1 MATTTVYAGTNDGY
15 LTSVHA
21 TYATARSGGTL
32 SVTNAGVDLWIDQ
45 YNGSPYEL
53 YCAYLEFDTS
63 GIPDTDVVSAA
74 RLYLYPETT
83 FGPIFGSPGALEA
96 YAYDWGGG
104 TLTTADWVAGASV
117 SGLTKLASIAAG
129 SFTAG
134 AYRQLTSEAA
144 FAAAINK
151 TGTTYLYVTFA
162 DFRLGTVPTTEDG
175 YGMYTAN
182 KQGTYAPK
190 LEIDHAPAAG
200 GIGKLAWWLNAFKWN
215 SDWEPRP
222 DRLIVPKR
230 GGLLLPEP
238 AI

>member
-15 LTSVHA
+15 ITSVNA

-144 FAAAINK
+144 FPAAINK
-151 TGTTYLYVTFA
+151 TGSTLLYLCTA
-162 DFRLGTVPTTEDG
+162 DFRTGSAPAAEDG
-175 YGMYTAN
+175 YGTCSADDS
-182 KQGTYAPK
+182 GGIYAPK

-200 GIGKLAWWLNAFKWN
+200 GSKPYYFKN
-215 SDWEPRP
+215 
-222 DRLIVPKR
+222 LYGI
-230 GGLLLPEP
+230 
-238 AI
+238 

>member
-1 MATTTVYAGTNDGY
+1 MSTTTVYAATSDGY
-15 LTSVHA
+15 LTSKHA
-21 TYATARSGGTL
+21 IYATARSGGTIT
-32 SVTNAGVDLWIDQ
+32 VQTANYEHWIDQ
-45 YNGSPYEL
+45 YLGGGLYEL
-53 YCAYLEFDTS
+53 YATYLAFDTS
-63 GIPDTDVVSAA
+63 FVDTDAISAVRMYA
-74 RLYLYPETT
+74 YPEATY
-83 FGPIFGSPGALEA
+83 GPVFGSPGPMEV
-96 YAYDWGGG
+96 YPYNWGG
-104 TLTTADWVAGASV
+104 TLVIGHWIPGATVAGM
-117 SGLTKLASIAAG
+117 TKLASIAAG